1 MIHTLNLRQHQSRA
15 LLRSVLT
22 SAYLALGLLAPGAI
36 LSAQEARPVAED
48 PALEKK
54 VITLSNELR
63 CLVCQNQT
71 IADSNAELAVDLRNQ
86 VRKQLSEGKSDREI
100 LDYMVQ
106 RYGEFVLYRPP
117 FNYKTIL
124 LWAGPFL
131 LLLIA
136 MFILIQQIRTRH
148 KNLASEEFN
157 PTDLSRA
164 KALLGSKSEGQS

>member
-1 MIHTLNLRQHQSRA
+1 MRKLIFA
-15 LLRSVLT
+15 LC
-22 SAYLALGLLAPGAI
+22 LALSFAATAKEAAP
-36 LSAQEARPVAED
+36 LVAD
-48 PALEKK
+48 PALEKR
-54 VITLSNELR
+54 VMALSEELR

-117 FNYKTIL
+117 LSYKTIL
-124 LWAGPFL
+124 LWAGPFA

-136 MFILIQQIRTRH
+136 MFILVQQIRLRH
-148 KNLASEEFN
+148 KRLASEEFDQ
-157 PTDLSRA
+157 TDLSRA
-164 KALLGSKSEGQS
+164 RKLLDSSSGDRS

>member
-1 MIHTLNLRQHQSRA
+1 MK
-15 LLRSVLT
+15 
-22 SAYLALGLLAPGAI
+22 LALSPTSTVRINLAQI
-36 LSAQEARPVAED
+36 WLSAICLALVFLTHSTSSHAQSAKPVAED
-48 PALEKK
+48 PVLEKK

-117 FNYKTIL
+117 LSYKTIL
-124 LWAGPFL
+124 LWAGPFA

-136 MFILIQQIRTRH
+136 MFILIQQIRLRH
-148 KNLASEEFN
+148 KRLASEEFDQM
-157 PTDLSRA
+157 DLTRA
-164 KALLGSKSEGQS
+164 RKLLDSSSGDRS

>member
-1 MIHTLNLRQHQSRA
+1 MAHSLNLRQYQPRT
-15 LLRSVLT
+15 LLI
-22 SAYLALGLLAPGAI
+22 SACLAISLFVPGAI
-36 LSAQEARPVAED
+36 LSAQESRPVAAD

-117 FNYKTIL
+117 LSYKTIL
-124 LWAGPFL
+124 LWAGPFA

-136 MFILIQQIRTRH
+136 MFILVQQIRLRH
-148 KNLASEEFN
+148 KRLASEEFDQ
-157 PTDLSRA
+157 TDLSRA
-164 KALLGSKSEGQS
+164 RKLLDSSSGDRS

>member
-1 MIHTLNLRQHQSRA
+1 MIHTLNLRQYQPRA
-15 LLRSVLT
+15 LLIG
-22 SAYLALGLLAPGAI
+22 ACLALGLFVPVL
-36 LSAQEARPVAED
+36 LSAQEARPVASD

-54 VITLSNELR
+54 VLTLSNELR

-86 VRKQLSEGKSDREI
+86 VRKQLSEGKTDREI

-117 FNYKTIL
+117 LSYKTIL
-124 LWAGPFL
+124 LWAGPFA

-136 MFILIQQIRTRH
+136 MFILVQQIRLRH
-148 KNLASEEFN
+148 KRLASEEFDQ
-157 PTDLSRA
+157 TDLTRA
-164 KALLGSKSEGQS
+164 RKLLDSSSGDRS

>member
-1 MIHTLNLRQHQSRA
+1 MIHTLNLRPYQTRS
-15 LLRSVLT
+15 LLRSFLT
-22 SAYLALGLLAPGAI
+22 GACLAIGLFLPGVI
-36 LSAQEARPVAED
+36 LSAQEARPVAAD

-117 FNYKTIL
+117 LSYKTIL
-124 LWAGPFL
+124 LWAGPFA

-136 MFILIQQIRTRH
+136 MFILIQQIRLRH
-148 KNLASEEFN
+148 KRLASEEFDQ
-157 PTDLSRA
+157 TDLSRA
-164 KALLGSKSEGQS
+164 RKLLDSSSGDRS

>member
-1 MIHTLNLRQHQSRA
+1 MVTSLSLGMYQARS

-22 SAYLALGLLAPGAI
+22 SVCLAMGLFAPGAM
-36 LSAQEARPVAED
+36 LSAQEARPVAQD
-48 PALEKK
+48 PVLEKK

-117 FNYKTIL
+117 LSYKTIL
-124 LWAGPFL
+124 LWAGPFA

-136 MFILIQQIRTRH
+136 MFILVQQIRLRH
-148 KNLASEEFN
+148 KRLASEEFDQ
-157 PTDLSRA
+157 TDLSRA
-164 KALLGSKSEGQS
+164 RKLLDSAPGDRS

>member
-1 MIHTLNLRQHQSRA
+1 
-15 LLRSVLT
+15 LT
-22 SAYLALGLLAPGAI
+22 GACLAIGLFLPFAI
-36 LSAQEARPVAED
+36 LSAQEARPVAVD

-117 FNYKTIL
+117 LSYKTIL
-124 LWAGPFL
+124 LWAGPFA

-136 MFILIQQIRTRH
+136 MFILVQQIRLRH
-148 KNLASEEFN
+148 KRLASEEFDQ
-157 PTDLSRA
+157 TDLSRA
-164 KALLGSKSEGQS
+164 RKLLDSSSGDRS

>member
-1 MIHTLNLRQHQSRA
+1 MK
-15 LLRSVLT
+15 
-22 SAYLALGLLAPGAI
+22 LALSPTSTVRINLAQI
-36 LSAQEARPVAED
+36 WLSAICLALVFLTYSTSSHAQSAKPVAED
-48 PALEKK
+48 PVLEKK

-117 FNYKTIL
+117 LSYKTIL
-124 LWAGPFL
+124 LWAGPFA

-136 MFILIQQIRTRH
+136 MFILIQQIRLRH
-148 KNLASEEFN
+148 KRLASEEFDQ
-157 PTDLSRA
+157 TDLSRA
-164 KALLGSKSEGQS
+164 RKLLDSSSGDRS

>member
-1 MIHTLNLRQHQSRA
+1 MAYSLNLLQYQPRT
-15 LLRSVLT
+15 LLI
-22 SAYLALGLLAPGAI
+22 SACLAISLFVPGAI
-36 LSAQEARPVAED
+36 LSAQESRPVAAD

-117 FNYKTIL
+117 LSYKTIL
-124 LWAGPFL
+124 LWAGPFA

-136 MFILIQQIRTRH
+136 MLILVQQIRLRH
-148 KNLASEEFN
+148 KRLASEEFDQ
-157 PTDLSRA
+157 TDLSRA
-164 KALLGSKSEGQS
+164 RKLLDSSSGDRS

>member
-1 MIHTLNLRQHQSRA
+1 MVNSLSLGMCQTRS

-22 SAYLALGLLAPGAI
+22 GACLTMGLFAPGAM
-36 LSAQEARPVAED
+36 LSAQEARPVAQD
-48 PALEKK
+48 PVLEKK

-117 FNYKTIL
+117 LSYKTIL
-124 LWAGPFL
+124 LWAGPFA

-136 MFILIQQIRTRH
+136 MFILVQQIRLRH
-148 KNLASEEFN
+148 KRLASEEFDQ
-157 PTDLSRA
+157 TDLSRA
-164 KALLGSKSEGQS
+164 RKLLDSAPGDRS

>member
-1 MIHTLNLRQHQSRA
+1 MIHTLNLRQYQSRA

-22 SAYLALGLLAPGAI
+22 SACLALGLLAPGAF

-117 FNYKTIL
+117 LNYKTIL

-148 KNLASEEFN
+148 KHLASEEFN

-164 KALLGSKSEGQS
+164 KALLGTKSEGQS

>member
-1 MIHTLNLRQHQSRA
+1 MK
-15 LLRSVLT
+15 
-22 SAYLALGLLAPGAI
+22 LALSSTSTVRINLAQI
-36 LSAQEARPVAED
+36 WLSAICLALVFLTHSTSSHAQSAKPVAED
-48 PALEKK
+48 PVLEKK

-106 RYGEFVLYRPP
+106 RYGEFVLYHPP
-117 FNYKTIL
+117 LSYKTIL
-124 LWAGPFL
+124 LWAGPFA

-136 MFILIQQIRTRH
+136 MFILVQQIRLRH
-148 KNLASEEFN
+148 KRLASEEFDQ
-157 PTDLSRA
+157 TDLSRA
-164 KALLGSKSEGQS
+164 RKLLDSSSGDRS

>member
-1 MIHTLNLRQHQSRA
+1 MRS

-22 SAYLALGLLAPGAI
+22 SVCLVISVFLTGAI
-36 LSAQEARPVAED
+36 TYAQEARPVAQD

-117 FNYKTIL
+117 LGYKTIL

-136 MFILIQQIRTRH
+136 MFILVQQIRLRH
-148 KNLASEEFN
+148 KRLVSEEFDQ
-157 PTDLSRA
+157 TDISRA
-164 KALLGSKSEGQS
+164 RKLLNPSSGDRS

>member
-1 MIHTLNLRQHQSRA
+1 MVNSLSLGMRQTQS

-22 SAYLALGLLAPGAI
+22 SACLAMGLFAPGAM
-36 LSAQEARPVAED
+36 LSAQEARPVAQD
-48 PALEKK
+48 PVLEKK

-86 VRKQLSEGKSDREI
+86 VRKQISEGKSDREI

-117 FNYKTIL
+117 LSYKTIF
-124 LWAGPFL
+124 LWAGPFA

-136 MFILIQQIRTRH
+136 MFILVQQIRLRH
-148 KNLASEEFN
+148 KRLASEEFDQ
-157 PTDLSRA
+157 TDLSRA
-164 KALLGSKSEGQS
+164 RKLLDSAPGDRS

>member
-1 MIHTLNLRQHQSRA
+1 MVHSLNLGQYQPRA
-15 LLRSVLT
+15 LLIGACLV
-22 SAYLALGLLAPGAI
+22 LGLFVPAL
-36 LSAQEARPVAED
+36 LSAQEARPVAAD

-117 FNYKTIL
+117 LSYKTIL
-124 LWAGPFL
+124 LWAGPFA

-136 MFILIQQIRTRH
+136 MFILVQQIRLRH
-148 KNLASEEFN
+148 KRLASEEFDQ
-157 PTDLSRA
+157 TDLSRA
-164 KALLGSKSEGQS
+164 RKLLDSSSGDRS

>member
-1 MIHTLNLRQHQSRA
+1 MI
-15 LLRSVLT
+15 
-22 SAYLALGLLAPGAI
+22 SACLALGLFVPVI

-48 PALEKK
+48 PVLEKK

-117 FNYKTIL
+117 LSYKTIL
-124 LWAGPFL
+124 LWAGPFA

-136 MFILIQQIRTRH
+136 MFILVQQIRLRH
-148 KNLASEEFN
+148 KRLASEEFDQ
-157 PTDLSRA
+157 TDLSRA
-164 KALLGSKSEGQS
+164 RKLLDSSPGDRS

>member
-1 MIHTLNLRQHQSRA
+1 MVITLNSDLRQTRA

-22 SAYLALGLLAPGAI
+22 SACLAIALFAPGAL

-48 PALEKK
+48 PVLEKK

-117 FNYKTIL
+117 LSYKTIL
-124 LWAGPFL
+124 LWAGPFA

-136 MFILIQQIRTRH
+136 MFILLQQIRLRH
-148 KNLASEEFN
+148 KRLATEEFDQ
-157 PTDLSRA
+157 TDLSRA
-164 KALLGSKSEGQS
+164 RKLLDPSTGDRS

>member
-1 MIHTLNLRQHQSRA
+1 MVNSLSIGMRQTRS

-22 SAYLALGLLAPGAI
+22 SACLAMGLFAPGAM
-36 LSAQEARPVAED
+36 LSAQEARPVAQD
-48 PALEKK
+48 PVLEKK

-117 FNYKTIL
+117 LSYKTIF
-124 LWAGPFL
+124 LWAGPFA

-136 MFILIQQIRTRH
+136 MFILVQQIRLRH
-148 KNLASEEFN
+148 KRLASEEFDQ
-157 PTDLSRA
+157 TDLSRA
-164 KALLGSKSEGQS
+164 RKLLDSAPGDRS

>member
-1 MIHTLNLRQHQSRA
+1 MMLALPPTSTLRLNLALIWLSAICLA
-15 LLRSVLT
+15 LL
-22 SAYLALGLLAPGAI
+22 LLAYTTASHAQ
-36 LSAQEARPVAED
+36 SAKPVAED
-48 PALEKK
+48 PVLEKK

-148 KNLASEEFN
+148 KHLASEEFN
-157 PTDLSRA
+157 QSDLSRA

>member
-1 MIHTLNLRQHQSRA
+1 MMPTLSPTSTLRLNLALIWLSTICLA
-15 LLRSVLT
+15 LLLLT
-22 SAYLALGLLAPGAI
+22 YTSPSHAQLAK
-36 LSAQEARPVAED
+36 PVAED
-48 PALEKK
+48 PVLEKK

-100 LDYMVQ
+100 LDYMVE

-148 KNLASEEFN
+148 KHLASEEFN

>member
-1 MIHTLNLRQHQSRA
+1 M
-15 LLRSVLT
+15 
-22 SAYLALGLLAPGAI
+22 GLFAPGAI
-36 LSAQEARPVAED
+36 LSAQEARLVAED

-117 FNYKTIL
+117 LSYKTIL
-124 LWAGPFL
+124 LWAGPFA

-136 MFILIQQIRTRH
+136 MFILVQQIRLRH
-148 KNLASEEFN
+148 KRLASEEFDQM
-157 PTDLSRA
+157 DLSRA
-164 KALLGSKSEGQS
+164 RKLLDSSSGDRS

>member
-1 MIHTLNLRQHQSRA
+1 MVNSLSLGMRQTRS

-22 SAYLALGLLAPGAI
+22 GACLTMGLFAPGAM
-36 LSAQEARPVAED
+36 LSAQEARPVAQD
-48 PALEKK
+48 PVLEKK

-117 FNYKTIL
+117 LSYKTIL
-124 LWAGPFL
+124 LWAGPFA

-136 MFILIQQIRTRH
+136 MFILVQQIRLRH
-148 KNLASEEFN
+148 KRLASEEFDQ
-157 PTDLSRA
+157 TDLSRA
-164 KALLGSKSEGQS
+164 RKLLDSAPGDRS

>member
-1 MIHTLNLRQHQSRA
+1 M
-15 LLRSVLT
+15 
-22 SAYLALGLLAPGAI
+22 GLFVPVI
-36 LSAQEARPVAED
+36 LSAQEARTVAAD

-117 FNYKTIL
+117 LSYKTIL
-124 LWAGPFL
+124 LWAGPFA

-136 MFILIQQIRTRH
+136 MFILVQQIRLRH
-148 KNLASEEFN
+148 KRLASEEFDQM
-157 PTDLSRA
+157 DLSRA
-164 KALLGSKSEGQS
+164 RKLLDSSSGDRS

>member
-1 MIHTLNLRQHQSRA
+1 MITA
-15 LLRSVLT
+15 C
-22 SAYLALGLLAPGAI
+22 LAIGLFMPVI
-36 LSAQEARPVAED
+36 LSAQEARPVAAD

-117 FNYKTIL
+117 LSFKTIL
-124 LWAGPFL
+124 LWAGPFA

-136 MFILIQQIRTRH
+136 MFILVQQIRLRH
-148 KNLASEEFN
+148 KRLASEEFDQM
-157 PTDLSRA
+157 DLSRA
-164 KALLGSKSEGQS
+164 RKLLDSSSGDRS

>member
-1 MIHTLNLRQHQSRA
+1 MK
-15 LLRSVLT
+15 
-22 SAYLALGLLAPGAI
+22 LALSPTSTVRINLAQI
-36 LSAQEARPVAED
+36 WLSAICLALVFLTHSTSSHAQSAKPVAED
-48 PALEKK
+48 PVLEKK
-54 VITLSNELR
+54 VIALSNELR

-117 FNYKTIL
+117 LSYKTIL
-124 LWAGPFL
+124 LWAGPFA

-136 MFILIQQIRTRH
+136 MFILIQQIRLRH
-148 KNLASEEFN
+148 KRLASEQFDQ
-157 PTDLSRA
+157 TDLSRA
-164 KALLGSKSEGQS
+164 RKLLDSSLGDRS

>member
-1 MIHTLNLRQHQSRA
+1 MIHSLNRSLNQIRS

-22 SAYLALGLLAPGAI
+22 SVCLVISVFLPGAI
-36 LSAQEARPVAED
+36 TSAQEARPVAQD

-117 FNYKTIL
+117 LSYKTIL

-136 MFILIQQIRTRH
+136 MFILVQQIRLRH
-148 KNLASEEFN
+148 KRLASEEFDQ
-157 PTDLSRA
+157 TDISRA
-164 KALLGSKSEGQS
+164 RKLLNPSSGDRS

>member
-1 MIHTLNLRQHQSRA
+1 MSLALPSISTLRLHLVLIRLCVICLA
-15 LLRSVLT
+15 LLLLT
-22 SAYLALGLLAPGAI
+22 HTTLSHAQLAK
-36 LSAQEARPVAED
+36 PVAED
-48 PALEKK
+48 PVLEKK

-117 FNYKTIL
+117 FNYKTVL
-124 LWAGPFL
+124 LWAGPFV

-136 MFILIQQIRTRH
+136 MFMLIQQIRSRH
-148 KNLASEEFN
+148 KHLAAEEFDQ
-157 PTDLSRA
+157 TDLTRARNLLDPKSR
-164 KALLGSKSEGQS
+164 GQS

>member
-1 MIHTLNLRQHQSRA
+1 MI
-15 LLRSVLT
+15 
-22 SAYLALGLLAPGAI
+22 SACLALGLFVPVI
-36 LSAQEARPVAED
+36 LSAQEARPVAAD

-117 FNYKTIL
+117 LSYKTIL
-124 LWAGPFL
+124 LWAGPFA

-136 MFILIQQIRTRH
+136 MFILVQQIRLRH
-148 KNLASEEFN
+148 KRLASEEFDQ
-157 PTDLSRA
+157 TDLSRA
-164 KALLGSKSEGQS
+164 RKLLDSSPGDRS

>member
-1 MIHTLNLRQHQSRA
+1 MK
-15 LLRSVLT
+15 
-22 SAYLALGLLAPGAI
+22 LALSPTSTVRINLAQI
-36 LSAQEARPVAED
+36 WLSAICLALVFLTHSTSSHAQSAKPVAED
-48 PALEKK
+48 PVLEKK

-117 FNYKTIL
+117 LSYKTIL
-124 LWAGPFL
+124 LWAGPFA

-136 MFILIQQIRTRH
+136 MFILVQQIRLRH
-148 KNLASEEFN
+148 KRLASEEFDQ
-157 PTDLSRA
+157 TDLSRA
-164 KALLGSKSEGQS
+164 RKLLDSSSGDRS

>member
-1 MIHTLNLRQHQSRA
+1 MVHSLNPGLHQVRSV
-15 LLRSVLT
+15 LRSVFT
-22 SAYLALGLLAPGAI
+22 SACLAIGLFLPGAL

-48 PALEKK
+48 PVLEKK

-117 FNYKTIL
+117 LSYKTIL
-124 LWAGPFL
+124 LWAGPFA

-136 MFILIQQIRTRH
+136 MFILVQQIRLRH
-148 KNLASEEFN
+148 KRLASEEFDQ
-157 PTDLSRA
+157 TDLSRA
-164 KALLGSKSEGQS
+164 RKLLDSSPGDRS

>member
-1 MIHTLNLRQHQSRA
+1 MVTSLGLALYQTQS

-22 SAYLALGLLAPGAI
+22 SACLAMGLFVPGAM
-36 LSAQEARPVAED
+36 LSAQEARPVAQD
-48 PALEKK
+48 PVLEKK

-117 FNYKTIL
+117 LSYKTIL
-124 LWAGPFL
+124 LWAGPFA

-136 MFILIQQIRTRH
+136 MFILVQQIRLRH
-148 KNLASEEFN
+148 KRLASEEFDQ
-157 PTDLSRA
+157 TDLSRA
-164 KALLGSKSEGQS
+164 RKLLDSAPGDRS

>member
-1 MIHTLNLRQHQSRA
+1 MIHNLSLRQYQPRT
-15 LLRSVLT
+15 LLIG
-22 SAYLALGLLAPGAI
+22 ACLALGLFVPVL
-36 LSAQEARPVAED
+36 LSAQEARPVASD

-86 VRKQLSEGKSDREI
+86 VRKQLSEGKTDREI

-117 FNYKTIL
+117 LSYKTIL
-124 LWAGPFL
+124 LWAGPFA

-136 MFILIQQIRTRH
+136 MFILVQQIRLRH
-148 KNLASEEFN
+148 KRLASEEFDQ
-157 PTDLSRA
+157 TDLTRA
-164 KALLGSKSEGQS
+164 RKLLDSSSGDRS

>member
-1 MIHTLNLRQHQSRA
+1 MK
-15 LLRSVLT
+15 
-22 SAYLALGLLAPGAI
+22 LALSSTSTVRINLAQIWLTTICLA
-36 LSAQEARPVAED
+36 LVFLTHSTSSHAQSAKPVAED

-117 FNYKTIL
+117 LSYKTIL
-124 LWAGPFL
+124 LWAGPFA

-136 MFILIQQIRTRH
+136 MFILIQQIRLRH
-148 KNLASEEFN
+148 KRLASEEFDQ
-157 PTDLSRA
+157 TDLSRA
-164 KALLGSKSEGQS
+164 RKLLDSSSGDRS

>member
-1 MIHTLNLRQHQSRA
+1 MVTSLSLGLYQTRS

-22 SAYLALGLLAPGAI
+22 SACLAMGLFAPGSM
-36 LSAQEARPVAED
+36 LSAQEARPVAQD
-48 PALEKK
+48 PVLEKK

-117 FNYKTIL
+117 LSYKTIL
-124 LWAGPFL
+124 LWAGPFA

-136 MFILIQQIRTRH
+136 MFILVQQIRLRH
-148 KNLASEEFN
+148 KRLASEEFDQ
-157 PTDLSRA
+157 TDLSRA
-164 KALLGSKSEGQS
+164 RKLLDSSPGDRS

>member
-1 MIHTLNLRQHQSRA
+1 MK
-15 LLRSVLT
+15 
-22 SAYLALGLLAPGAI
+22 LALSPTSTVRINLAQI
-36 LSAQEARPVAED
+36 WLSAICLALVFLIHSTSSHAQSAKPVAED
-48 PALEKK
+48 PVLEKK

-117 FNYKTIL
+117 LSYKTIL
-124 LWAGPFL
+124 LWAGPFA

-136 MFILIQQIRTRH
+136 MFILIQQIRLRH
-148 KNLASEEFN
+148 KRLASEEFDQ
-157 PTDLSRA
+157 TDLSRA
-164 KALLGSKSEGQS
+164 RKLLDSSSGDRS

>member
-1 MIHTLNLRQHQSRA
+1 MMSLRTPHRPLFLAFLGSCLAFA
-15 LLRSVLT
+15 LFAAAT
-22 SAYLALGLLAPGAI
+22 PLL
-36 LSAQEARPVAED
+36 AQEARPVADD

-86 VRKQLSEGKSDREI
+86 VRKQLTEGKSDREI
-100 LDYMVQ
+100 LDYMVE

-136 MFILIQQIRTRH
+136 MFILIQQIRTRY
-148 KNLASEEFN
+148 KRLATEEFDE
-157 PTDLSRA
+157 TDLSRA
-164 KALLGSKSEGQS
+164 RKLLEPQSGDRS

>member
-1 MIHTLNLRQHQSRA
+1 MVHSLSAGLHQTRS

-22 SAYLALGLLAPGAI
+22 SACLTMGLFAPGAM
-36 LSAQEARPVAED
+36 LSAQEARPVAQD
-48 PALEKK
+48 PVLEKK

-117 FNYKTIL
+117 LSYKTIL
-124 LWAGPFL
+124 LWAGPFA

-136 MFILIQQIRTRH
+136 MFILVQQIRLRH
-148 KNLASEEFN
+148 KRLASEEFDQ
-157 PTDLSRA
+157 TDLSRA
-164 KALLGSKSEGQS
+164 RKLLDSAPGDRS